1 MTITIKPKA
10 IDVDVLVD
18 AARSQLLTNATVVAS
33 TAIPNTTPTQY
44 AVYSE
49 IAPEGITGA
58 AAYVVLALASTV
70 YQSNYNDPTIS
81 ALLDVSAYT
90 TGNSTTTVRA
100 LITACLAALIDSSW
114 VIAGM
119 TTVGATMEMS
129 GSGFRSLTEVS
140 NGVIIRGRQFTLRV
154 IALKT

>member
-1 MTITIKPKA
+1 MTITSVA
-10 IDVDVLVD
+10 RSIDVDIVID
-18 AARSQLLTNATVVAS
+18 GCRAALLAS
-33 TAIPNTTPTQY
+33 GAVTAITSNIF
-44 AVYSE
+44 SE
-49 IAPEGITGA
+49 IAFEGTTGP
-58 AAYVVLALASTV
+58 YVVLSLASVV
-70 YQSNYNDPTIS
+70 YESTYQGPTIN